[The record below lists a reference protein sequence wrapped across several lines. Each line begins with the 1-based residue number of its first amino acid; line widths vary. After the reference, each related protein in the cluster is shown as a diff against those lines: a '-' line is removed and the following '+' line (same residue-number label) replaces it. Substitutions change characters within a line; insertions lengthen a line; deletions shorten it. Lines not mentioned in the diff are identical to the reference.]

1 MGLFTDGFKLLKKAS
16 EPLYKTPKSI
26 QETIEIMA
34 VAENGIFEV
43 SRNKYSKCYRF
54 QDINYTTATE
64 DEQIGIFERYCKFL
78 NSLDCNYKI
87 TINNKN
93 KNMEDLRDKV
103 LITEKNDGFNNY
115 RRIYNDIIEEK
126 IIEGRQGIEQ
136 ERYLTITIERKNF
149 EEAKAQFATLEATI
163 HKAFIELG
171 AEIVPLNGNERLKVL
186 YDYYHLG
193 DEGSFDFDIKKAK
206 KVGADFKNDLC
217 NGMVK
222 YFPDHFEDESKY
234 CKALFIK
241 KYPSSLS
248 DRFINEITSLPVHSI
263 TSIDVVPVPKDL
275 TTKVLQKKYLGIE
288 SDIIKQQRVRNKN
301 NDFSTEIS
309 YAKRTEKK
317 EIEAIMDDVRENDQC
332 LFFVGVTIILM
343 AESKKE
349 LESVC
354 ETVETIGKR
363 NSCTIDTHYLK
374 QREALNTALPI
385 GVRQVETMRTLLT
398 QSLAVLMPFN
408 VQELNDSTGNYYGI
422 NQISKNVNI
431 GNRKKLIN
439 GNGFVFG
446 VPGSGKSFFCKME
459 IESMK
464 EQHEQ
469 AVKSFEEYLEKIRP
483 TMITKEGTACMD
495 AIDKAWAEYKEV
507 DAKVIEVGAT
517 TDTAKSLQ
525 AQRMMTD
532 EAAPKYQALDDA
544 LQKLMALNISLG
556 NAKRAQ
562 LRTVMI
568 AALTIIIIVIA
579 VSTIY
584 SNSLSVAI
592 SKSIEKPLNELKD
605 RFITF
610 AEGDIDSPLP
620 TVESEDEIKELVSG
634 VSAMSDRIRV
644 IIKDSGRMLNEMS
657 EGNFAIDT
665 ECEEVYTGAFTDL
678 LTGIRKMNEE
688 IDTTVRGVDDAS
700 GQVLTGS
707 TNLAEAAQ
715 SLAEGA
721 TDQAASVEEMQATIN
736 ELTSGIKTTAE
747 ELGTAYDEAYKYA
760 EIAEGSRGDMEVL
773 VQAMSR
779 INETSEKI
787 GAIITQIEDIA
798 SQTNLLSLN
807 ASIEA
812 ARAGE
817 AGKGFAV
824 VADQIRNLAEQSAK
838 SAVDSKALIEAA
850 IHEVG
855 DGNMY
860 AEKASTSLREV
871 VDGIQAIAD
880 SAKKI
885 KEISIEQADSMEQVE
900 ATAERIAE
908 VVQNN
913 SAAAQETSATS
924 EELTAQ
930 ATTLS
935 GMVSVFKLRQ

>member
-1 MGLFTDGFKLLKKAS
+1 MFKKLNKMKIGARLKKSFRQIILIFGILSALVVVIM
-16 EPLYKTPKSI
+16 LY
-26 QETIEIMA
+26 
-34 VAENGIFEV
+34 
-43 SRNKYSKCYRF
+43 
-54 QDINYTTATE
+54 
-64 DEQIGIFERYCKFL
+64 
-78 NSLDCNYKI
+78 
-87 TINNKN
+87 TINNYGTIL
-93 KNMEDLRDKV
+93 D
-103 LITEKNDGFNNY
+103 NY
-115 RRIYNDIIEEK
+115 AYPQGDIAMAMNESAEV
-126 IIEGRQGIEQ
+126 RAASRGIV
-136 ERYLTITIERKNF
+136 
-149 EEAKAQFATLEATI
+149 
-163 HKAFIELG
+163 G
-171 AEIVPLNGNERLKVL
+171 
-186 YDYYHLG
+186 YDS
-193 DEGSFDFDIKKAK
+193 D
-206 KVGADFKNDLC
+206 
-217 NGMVK
+217 
-222 YFPDHFEDESKY
+222 
-234 CKALFIK
+234 
-241 KYPSSLS
+241 SL
-248 DRFINEITSLPVHSI
+248 
-263 TSIDVVPVPKDL
+263 
-275 TTKVLQKKYLGIE
+275 
-288 SDIIKQQRVRNKN
+288 
-301 NDFSTEIS
+301 
-309 YAKRTEKK
+309 
-317 EIEAIMDDVRENDQC
+317 
-332 LFFVGVTIILM
+332 
-343 AESKKE
+343 
-349 LESVC
+349 
-354 ETVETIGKR
+354 
-363 NSCTIDTHYLK
+363 
-374 QREALNTALPI
+374 
-385 GVRQVETMRTLLT
+385 
-398 QSLAVLMPFN
+398 
-408 VQELNDSTGNYYGI
+408 
-422 NQISKNVNI
+422 
-431 GNRKKLIN
+431 
-439 GNGFVFG
+439 
-446 VPGSGKSFFCKME
+446 

-525 AQRMMTD
+525 AQQMMTD

-824 VADQIRNLAEQSAK
+824 VADEIRELAESSRKTANNIQEINELVI
-838 SAVDSKALIEAA
+838 SAVDGLIKSSNKIVDYVDET
-850 IHEVG
+850 ILPDYDNFVSSGEHYNN
-855 DGNMY
+855 D
-860 AEKASTSLREV
+860 SLH
-871 VDGIQAIAD
+871 
-880 SAKKI
+880 I
-885 KEISIEQADSMEQVE
+885 KEIMGEFTSLADDLQSTISSMSEAINGITKAVE
-900 ATAERIAE
+900 ESADGVT
-908 VVQNN
+908 
-913 SAAAQETSATS
+913 SAAMSVDSLVADMNDVNKEMEANQD
-924 EELTAQ
+924 
-930 ATTLS
+930 
-935 GMVSVFKLRQ
+935 VSDKLRKETECFIEV